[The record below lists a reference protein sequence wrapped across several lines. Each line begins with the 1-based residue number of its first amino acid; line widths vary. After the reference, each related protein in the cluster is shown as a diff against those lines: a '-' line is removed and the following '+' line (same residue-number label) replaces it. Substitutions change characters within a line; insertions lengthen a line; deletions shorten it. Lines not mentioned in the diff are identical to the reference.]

1 MVEMKTLTLNGVKYE
16 IVDAAARALIGDL
29 ASLESDAP
37 DLVSAI
43 NEALQNSG
51 GSGVDAAEVQRIVEE
66 YLEAHPPDA
75 GEPGMPGA
83 DGADGVDGKDGKDGI
98 SPVVTVEAIEGG
110 HRITISDALGIQTA
124 DVMDGKAGR
133 DGVDGK
139 DGAPGADGYTP
150 QKGVDYFTRED
161 VQKIAQEAAKLVTID
176 QVTPDQV
183 VFPEGAQTTYAIG
196 KVKLVNGSAEL
207 VPAGGTLEDFFNV
220 FVDEKNPAV
229 TQPSVQLTFSQAKAY
244 EVGTS
249 LTPTYSAKLSPGAYS
264 YGPATGV
271 TATAW
276 EVTDTKGNTLGTA
289 SGSFPAL
296 TVADDT
302 SYKITAKASYDD
314 GEVPVTN
321 LGKAY
326 EAGQIKAGSKQATS
340 LAITGYRN
348 SFYGTMTAK
357 DDITSDVIRGL
368 AGKSGAA
375 LSNGATFDVDVPV
388 GALRVV
394 IAYPA
399 TLRDISS
406 VKDVNGM
413 SAEISSGFVPQTVSV
428 EGANG
433 YQAIDYKVYTL
444 DFANA
449 NDAANTFTVTI

>member
-1 MVEMKTLTLNGVKYE
+1 MSMTEMKTLTLNGVKYE
-16 IVDAAARALIGDL
+16 IVDAKTRNLVGDFDT
-29 ASLESDAP
+29 LESDAP

-43 NEALQNSG
+43 NQALQNSG
-51 GSGVDAAEVQRIVEE
+51 TEVDETAVQRIVQE
-66 YLEAHPPDA
+66 YMEAHPPDP
-75 GEPGMPGA
+75 GEPGK
-83 DGADGVDGKDGKDGI
+83 DGVDGKDGADGV
-98 SPVVTVEAIEGG
+98 SPTVTVEAIDGG
-110 HRITISDALGIQTA
+110 YRITFTDT
-124 DVMDGKAGR
+124 DGPQA
-133 DGVDGK
+133 VELLHGK
-139 DGAPGADGYTP
+139 DGAPGAPGADGYTP
-150 QKGVDYFTRED
+150 QKGVDYFTPEE
-161 VQKIAQEAAKLVTID
+161 VQDIAQQASKLVTID

-249 LTPTYSAKLSPGAYS
+249 LTPTYSAKLSPGSYS

-276 EVTDTKGNTLGTA
+276 EVTDTDDNSLSTA

-302 SYKITAKASYDD
+302 IYKITAKASYGD

-326 EAGQIKAGSKQATS
+326 EAGQIKAGSKSATS

-348 SFYGTMTAK
+348 SFYGAMEAK
-357 DDITSDVIRGL
+357 DEITSAIIRGL

-375 LSNGATFDVDVPV
+375 LSNGTTFDVDIPV

-413 SAEISSGFVPQTVSV
+413 SAEISSSFVPQTVSV

-449 NDAANTFTVTI
+449 NDTANTFTVTI

>member
-1 MVEMKTLTLNGVKYE
+1 MTEMKTLTLNGVKYE
-16 IVDAAARALIGDL
+16 IVDAKARAWIGDL
-29 ASLESDAP
+29 SAMETDAP

-43 NEALQNSG
+43 NEALRKGS

-66 YLEAHPPDA
+66 YLAAHPPAD
-75 GEPGMPGA
+75 GEPGKP
-83 DGADGVDGKDGKDGI
+83 GKDGI
-98 SPVVTVEAIEGG
+98 SPVVTVEPIEGG
-110 HRITISDALGIQTA
+110 HRITITDAIGTQSA
-124 DVMDGKAGR
+124 DVLNGK
-133 DGVDGK
+133 DGK
-139 DGAPGADGYTP
+139 DGADGKDGQDGYTP
-150 QKGVDYFTRED
+150 VKGEDYFTPED
-161 VQKIAQEAAKLVTID
+161 VQEIAQEAAKLVTID

-220 FVDEKNPAV
+220 FVDEKTPAV

-244 EVGTS
+244 EVGTVV
-249 LTPTYSAKLSPGAYS
+249 TPEYSAKLSPGSYS

-271 TATAW
+271 TASSW
-276 EVTDTKGNTLGTA
+276 EVTDTEDNTLTAA

-302 SYKITAKASYDD
+302 IYKITAKAAYEA
-314 GEVPVTN
+314 GAVPVTN
-321 LGKAY
+321 LGNEYA
-326 EAGQIKAGSKQATS
+326 AGQIKAGSKQATS

-348 SFYGTMTAK
+348 SFYGTMEAK
-357 DDITSDVIRGL
+357 DEITSDVIRGL
-368 AGKSGAA
+368 AGVSGAA
-375 LSNGATFDVDVPV
+375 LANGSTFDVEIPV

-413 SAEISSGFVPQTVSV
+413 SAEISSSFVPQTVSV

-433 YQAIDYKVYTL
+433 FQAIDYKVYTL

-449 NDAANTFTVTI
+449 NDTANTFTVTI